1 MLIMKLQINER
12 EEFFNISNRMK
23 RLSSKVWKKMK
34 KKFLNNNILAG
45 TQP

>member
-1 MLIMKLQINER
+1 MKLQINER

-23 RLSSKVWKKMK
+23 RLSSKVWKNEK
-34 KKFLNNNILAG
+34 KKFLNNYILAG